1 MNKAKIFI
9 VAALAVMLLAGCKKD
24 KVTLNLSDSDV
35 TGTWKKDGTI
45 QQRVSRRTFQ
55 ATTMSGASAATSCAT

>member
-1 MNKAKIFI
+1 MLLVITGYEMNKAKIFI

-35 TGTWKKDGTI
+35 TGAWRKDGTSEYWCYC
-45 QQRVSRRTFQ
+45 QDGRC
-55 ATTMSGASAATSCAT
+55 AA